1 MVSGRVGSGP
11 SVGRWRILRSG
22 CAVAGAFVSAGRR
35 GDGEWVLCVSVRV
48 YTCAERAGVSC
59 GRRACVRMS
68 MIMASSQR
76 FKADVRIFSI
86 LCASTKVLVLGLVFL
101 VPMGFQY
108 S

>member
-1 MVSGRVGSGP
+1 MEVDQE
-11 SVGRWRILRSG
+11 
-22 CAVAGAFVSAGRR
+22 RR
-35 GDGEWVLCVSVRV
+35 GGEGRGERQRSCNARV
-48 YTCAERAGVSC
+48 
-59 GRRACVRMS
+59 S